1 MEDVFSTPTGRPS
14 AAQHEDSF
22 KTPLE
27 SASSGSPAL
36 PAPATT
42 AATAAV
48 SSGGDDAV
56 ETSATT
62 PEAADRPG
70 PPGQLQ
76 RRLSMPAE
84 ASLPCTCA
92 GKQQQQ
98 QQQRWR
104 QTACAV
110 EGAPDGGGTTEPQQ
124 SPVPSWRQAARRD
137 LCLVGASPTQP
148 LKWLQER
155 STQARPDNSDT
166 QNSALATVAD
176 AWFRDNV
183 TPSRIGT
190 KIPKAP
196 RSSGEAKQPEIGDP
210 RGREE
215 RQTQPQSRG
224 QAQEEEEEAS
234 ETQQRQGPDERPAE
248 VGNSNNAEKSEKMDS
263 GDDEDDDDDDGDD
276 GDEEEEKVEEEVQED
291 PGEGGAGTELEEHD
305 RMGGGGVLSCYS
317 PVCDISVPSRIRDC
331 MQCMHERAA
340 ELEVRPFLL
349 RPTVSFY
356 GAGRRSWAPV
366 SGQGGACSRAPN
378 RAACIAGRSAGGAP
392 GSSAP
397 GSGATAV
404 AAGCCCMPTDE
415 QEKRPLLSNTPRC
428 SGCCW

>member
-98 QQQRWR
+98 QQQQQRWR

-166 QNSALATVAD
+166 QNSALATVAN

-196 RSSGEAKQPEIGDP
+196 RSSGGAKQPETDDP

-215 RQTQPQSRG
+215 RQEQPQPRG
-224 QAQEEEEEAS
+224 KAQEEEEEEEEAS

-248 VGNSNNAEKSEKMDS
+248 VGNLNDAEKSEKMDP
-263 GDDEDDDDDDGDD
+263 GDDDD
-276 GDEEEEKVEEEVQED
+276 
-291 PGEGGAGTELEEHD
+291 
-305 RMGGGGVLSCYS
+305 
-317 PVCDISVPSRIRDC
+317 
-331 MQCMHERAA
+331 
-340 ELEVRPFLL
+340 
-349 RPTVSFY
+349 
-356 GAGRRSWAPV
+356 
-366 SGQGGACSRAPN
+366 
-378 RAACIAGRSAGGAP
+378 
-392 GSSAP
+392 
-397 GSGATAV
+397 
-404 AAGCCCMPTDE
+404 
-415 QEKRPLLSNTPRC
+415 
-428 SGCCW
+428 